1 MNRFSAFLVLVCS
14 TVCLAQTPQAK
25 SGSTVHN
32 DGTKGIQITFHV
44 TSVHYEADPPDFC
57 GTVECSATKTT
68 VEGYADGMQTDSRV
82 MFVLTCDELVALKPT
97 PKVGLSCGSIHAD
110 NDYDAWVFNSSISFW
125 PREKYTPP
133 PLRGSFKI
141 VSEKEVSKPSK

>member
-1 MNRFSAFLVLVCS
+1 MNRLTALLVLACSVVCI
-14 TVCLAQTPQAK
+14 AQGQQTM
-25 SGSTVHN
+25 SGSVDHN
-32 DGTKGIQITFHV
+32 GGTKSTKIVFHV
-44 TSVHYEADPPDFC
+44 TSVRYEEEPDFC
-57 GTVECSATKTT
+57 GDGTCSATKTT
-68 VEGYADGMQTDSRV
+68 VEGYSDGLQTDSRV
-82 MFVLTCDELVALKPT
+82 MFVLNCDEVVALGPN
-97 PKVGLSCGSIHAD
+97 PKVAVSCGSIHAD